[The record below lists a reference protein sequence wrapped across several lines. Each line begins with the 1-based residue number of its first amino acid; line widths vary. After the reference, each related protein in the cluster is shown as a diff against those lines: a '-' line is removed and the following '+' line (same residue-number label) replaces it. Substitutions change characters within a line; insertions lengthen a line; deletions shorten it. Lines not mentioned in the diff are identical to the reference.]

1 MVGCAV
7 DTSVERV
14 QMGDMRF
21 PLGVYPVEPMQPV
34 QGYTLTFE
42 PSDGDDDEGDWEEW
56 PDRYVFDAVIS
67 AERVEPLCRMLF
79 SLMPGRVFPILDVI
93 GRDAYR
99 EIDPFV
105 AYEPIALDRFLDAV
119 RAFRG
124 FFFEDGMCGFGAMSQ
139 EPFFYVFVDEHKIV
153 TIRGQADLKERIEGV
168 LHAFDLAVCE
178 EPAGADAAVHEHRSV
193 VIAPEDRPELL
204 SFDEIVERLRHD
216 WRLVLNIDPDTNVD
230 DDGRDLGV
238 TGWRCISVAR
248 FAGDEPPKYAEI
260 LLRAGSLNDAEDLA
274 QEATDDLIDALE
286 GPECTEAELVASDRV
301 RPEILKAL
309 AKQAGAKL
317 KGQMTRVGL
326 VSARFL

>member
-79 SLMPGRVFPILDVI
+79 SLMPGRVYPILDVI

-105 AYEPIALDRFLDAV
+105 AYDPIPMDRFLDAV

-153 TIRGQADLKERIEGV
+153 TVRGQADLKEKIEGV

-238 TGWRCISVAR
+238 TGWRCIAVAR
-248 FAGDEPPKYAEI
+248 FAGDEPPRYAEI

-274 QEATDDLIDALE
+274 QDATDDLIDTLE
-286 GPECTEAELVASDRV
+286 GPECTEAELVASDRL
-301 RPEILKAL
+301 RPEVFKAM
-309 AKQAGAKL
+309 AKEAGAKL
-317 KGQMTRVGL
+317 KGHMTRVGV